1 MALERSQ
8 KNTSKTST
16 AVIQL
21 MSQKKAYEQTITG
34 KLEALSLPDAADT
47 IWARI
52 EFQLD
57 IDMPTGDGGDNG
69 LASPS
74 GGSWIGR
81 GGLFI
86 FVLGFVTIF
95 LVSNNNKKQ
104 SITKTN
110 PVETKTSPGTNNLNA
125 TNNERHNLTR
135 LPIQP
140 KRTSSSVKAAIN
152 KVDDTPSAIP
162 ITIEPAAGDI
172 LPQDAVI
179 KPPPLLVVDSAQQ
192 KRKKKGV
199 SGITDND
206 YRIVPVTKDSI
217 E

>member
-1 MALERSQ
+1 M
-8 KNTSKTST
+8 N
-16 AVIQL
+16 
-21 MSQKKAYEQTITG
+21 QKKAYEQTITG
-34 KLEALSLPDAADT
+34 KLEALSLPDAADA

-52 EFQLD
+52 ETQLD
-57 IDMPTGDGGDNG
+57 IDMPGGDGGDDG
-69 LASPS
+69 PTSPT
-74 GGSWIGR
+74 GGSWIGT
-81 GGLFI
+81 GGLFL
-86 FVLGFVTIF
+86 FVVGFVTIF
-95 LVSNNNKKQ
+95 LVYNNNKKE
-104 SITKTN
+104 SIINTN
-110 PVETKTSPGTNNLNA
+110 PVETKTSPGTNYLNPA
-125 TNNERHNLTR
+125 SNERPNSTR
-135 LPIQP
+135 LPTQP
-140 KRTSSSVKAAIN
+140 KRISSSVKTAIN

-162 ITIEPAAGDI
+162 ITIEPAVGDI